1 MRPLVNHGGVS
12 MHGRMERKGSKIS
25 LNNDPVVLISWV
37 EKWEQKAGA
46 ESESKSESES
56 TSTIGSLHDTQVI
69 NTFLG
74 ALAVK

>member
-12 MHGRMERKGSKIS
+12 MHGRMERRGSKMS

-37 EKWEQKAGA
+37 EKWEQEAGA
-46 ESESKSESES
+46 ESESES
-56 TSTIGSLHDTQVI
+56 TSTIGSLHDTQVM

-74 ALAVK
+74 VLAVK